1 MDGFEKTPTKEEIA
15 EKYYWEVGLFY
26 FETNN
31 LWGIASKT
39 DELSITRLSKAINRG
54 NPDSNAP
61 NGLKDRIERTQ
72 HYNRII
78 KYEERN

>member
-1 MDGFEKTPTKEEIA
+1 MDGFEKDTNQEEIA

-31 LWGIASKT
+31 LGNRIKDT
-39 DELSITRLSKAINRG
+39 ELSITRLSKEKQRK
-54 NPDSNAP
+54 PRQHAP

-78 KYEERN
+78 K